1 MRPVAG
7 EGEVVVPRY
16 VVELAGTVYEV
27 EVRQR
32 GEHEYTVIV
41 DGREVVVD
49 ACAVEEYV
57 CSLIV
62 NGACHE
68 VHYSQ
73 DRDRF
78 NLLIAGEHYEPV
90 ARNRRSRAALQ
101 AGAGLVSG
109 RQLISA
115 PMPGRVVKLLVEV
128 GQTVEPGQA
137 LLTLE
142 AMKMENELR
151 TPTAGTVSEIA
162 AAEGD
167 VVTTG
172 QKLVVVE

>member
-1 MRPVAG
+1 M
-7 EGEVVVPRY
+7 PRY
-16 VVELAGTVYEV
+16 MVEQAGIVYEV

-32 GEHEYTVIV
+32 GEHDYTVIV
-41 DGREVVVD
+41 DGRELVVD

-62 NGACHE
+62 NGVCHE

-73 DRDRF
+73 NRDSF
-78 NLLIAGEHYEPV
+78 SLLISGEHYELV

-101 AGAGLVSG
+101 GGAGLVSG

-115 PMPGRVVKLLVEV
+115 PMPGRVVKVL
-128 GQTVEPGQA
+128 VEPGQRVEA
-137 LLTLE
+137 GQSLITLE

-151 TPTAGTVSEIA
+151 TPTEGTVSEIA
-162 AAEGD
+162 VGEGD

-172 QKLVVVE
+172 QKLAVVE

>member
-1 MRPVAG
+1 M
-7 EGEVVVPRY
+7 PRY
-16 VVELAGTVYEV
+16 VVEQAGTVYEV

-41 DGREVVVD
+41 DGRELVVD

-62 NGACHE
+62 NGVCHE

-78 NLLIAGEHYEPV
+78 NLLVSGEHYELV
-90 ARNRRSRAALQ
+90 ARNRRSRAAPQ

-115 PMPGRVVKLLVEV
+115 PMPGRVVKVLV
-128 GQTVEPGQA
+128 GPGQKVEA
-137 LLTLE
+137 GQPLIMLE

-151 TPTAGTVSEIA
+151 TPTEGTVSEIA
-162 AAEGD
+162 VGEGD

-172 QKLVVVE
+172 QKLAVVE